1 MEERIQRI
9 HVIVDDLSLDW
20 LKDNTTRLTN
30 RSMLIRQLIHEQVAR
45 ESTARKDFRSHLK
58 GFDVN

>member
-20 LKDNTTRLTN
+20 LTDNTTRLTN
-30 RSMLIRQLIHEQVAR
+30 RSMLIRRLIHEQVAR
-45 ESTARKDFRSHLK
+45 ESTARRIQRTHFKDANAS
-58 GFDVN
+58 

>member
-20 LKDNTTRLTN
+20 LQDNTTRLTN
-30 RSMLIRQLIHEQVAR
+30 RSMLIRRLIHEQVAR
-45 ESTARKDFRSHLK
+45 ERTARKAANAS
-58 GFDVN
+58 